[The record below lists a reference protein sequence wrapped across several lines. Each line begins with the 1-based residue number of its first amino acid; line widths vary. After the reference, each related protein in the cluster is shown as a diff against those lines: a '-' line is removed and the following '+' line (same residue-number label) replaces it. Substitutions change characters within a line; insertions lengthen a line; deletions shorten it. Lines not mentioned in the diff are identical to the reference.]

1 MTQAGA
7 RHSAVTTPAPG
18 ESGELRRGIGRPG
31 FIVLGIG
38 GLIGTGALF
47 SGVGMAAVAGPAM
60 ILAWVIGAII
70 YAFVGFTYMDM
81 SARFPEAGGPARY
94 ALYTHGEGTNLINAV
109 GSLIWY
115 VFIPPI
121 EALATVEGLAHFDTG
136 LLNAKGDPT
145 IAGSLV
151 AVGLMVVFV
160 PCNYFGIRA
169 FQWITNAL
177 GGAKILLYVALAA
190 AVAIVLSRGVN
201 FTRFGGFAP
210 FGASGVLAAVPVAM
224 FAFGGIRVLP
234 DFAEEVRDPKHLR
247 STILISV
254 IGQSLI
260 YILFGVAFIGALS
273 WSKLG
278 VKAGHW
284 GSLTAVSGNP
294 FILLTTHRSVAVLL
308 GLAIV
313 VGILG
318 PFVDGYVYQGSGSRV
333 LMAMGRSGSMPKSMR
348 QTDRHAIPLAA
359 LLVITVIGAIIAF
372 LAAPV
377 PTIYSLINDSVVAGY
392 ISFAVTPIA
401 MLALRRQKGQ
411 RISPFAA
418 VTAGVGFAGASLI
431 VYWSGWPSVPYAV
444 ILSAILVLVIAIV
457 TKTSDWTKAI
467 WYVAWVAFLTLMA
480 GIGSV
485 GKANVISFD
494 WSTVIVAVAS
504 IALFLPWGVRS
515 RLPKLGGLD
524 ATDPH
529 GIPAVSGGG
538 EGAGAG
544 AGAPV

>member
-1 MTQAGA
+1 MSLTGM
-7 RHSAVTTPAPG
+7 
-18 ESGELRRGIGRPG
+18 LI
-31 FIVLGIG
+31 LGIG
-38 GLIGTGALF
+38 GTIGTGALF

-60 ILAWVIGAII
+60 IVAWIVGAII
-70 YAFVGFTYMDM
+70 YAFIGITYIDL
-81 SARFPEAGGPARY
+81 SVRFPEAGGPSRY
-94 ALYTHGEGTNLINAV
+94 ALYTHGHVANLVNSV

-115 VFIPPI
+115 LFIPPI
-121 EALATVEGLAHFDTG
+121 EALATVEGLAHFDAG
-136 LLNAKGDPT
+136 LLKANGDPT
-145 IAGSLV
+145 TAGALV
-151 AVGLMVVFV
+151 AVGLTVLFV
-160 PCNYFGIRA
+160 PFNYYGIQA
-169 FQWITNAL
+169 FTRFTNVL
-177 GGAKILLYVALAA
+177 GGAKILLYVVLAA
-190 AVAIVLSRGVN
+190 AVAIVLTHGVN
-201 FTRFGGFAP
+201 FTDYGGFAP

-234 DFAEEVRDPKHLR
+234 DFAEEVKDPKHLR

-254 IGQSLI
+254 VGQSLI
-260 YILFGVAFIGALS
+260 YILFGVAFVGALN

-284 GSLTAVSGNP
+284 GSLTNVSGNP
-294 FILLTTHRSVAVLL
+294 FILLTTHNGVGLL
-308 GLAIV
+308 LALAIV
-313 VGILG
+313 VGIIG

-333 LMAMGRSGSMPKSMR
+333 LLAMGRSGSMPKSMR
-348 QTDRHAIPLAA
+348 QTDKHAIPLGA

-418 VTAGVGFAGASLI
+418 ITAGVGFAGASLI

-444 ILSAILVLVIAIV
+444 ILSAILVVVIAAV
-457 TKTSDWTKAI
+457 TKTSDWKKAI

-494 WSTVIVAVAS
+494 WSTLIVAVVS
-504 IALFLPWGVRS
+504 IAVFLPWGVGS
-515 RLPKLGGLD
+515 RLPKLGGVD

-529 GIPAVSGGG
+529 GIPAVP
-538 EGAGAG
+538 ADG
-544 AGAPV
+544 AGAPA